1 MTNYLLGLE
10 LALIV
15 KELELFLFFC
25 DSYDAGDT
33 GLDVICNLGLS
44 KNRVV
49 CEDLLEKK
57 LVDRLCFLGV

>member
-1 MTNYLLGLE
+1 LTNYLLGLE

-15 KELELFLFFC
+15 KELELFLLFC
-25 DSYDAGDT
+25 NSHDPGDT
-33 GLDVICNLGLS
+33 GLDVIYDIGLS